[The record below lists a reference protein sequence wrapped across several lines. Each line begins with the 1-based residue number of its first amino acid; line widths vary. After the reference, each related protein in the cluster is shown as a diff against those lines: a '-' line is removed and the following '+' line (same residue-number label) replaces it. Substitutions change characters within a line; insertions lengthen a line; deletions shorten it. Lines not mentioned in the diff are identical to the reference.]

1 MSNNISE
8 TRTANGIEYHLDW
21 DCEGHVVMH
30 NAQTVKLYH
39 KLKYDDQPPEGEYF
53 YAFSQEQFNQQM
65 KAKHLEGKKIY
76 RGVYGLYGTNEGID
90 KLIEYIDGVSKRIKE
105 ECNPQE
111 VYFYEY
117 NNHECMIDWDGDL
130 EAIKL
135 IVTYWGADVARTIK
149 RINAGRS
156 LDDIL
161 NDKREWD

>member
-1 MSNNISE
+1 MNNNISE
-8 TRTANGIEYHLDW
+8 KRTANGIEYHLDW
-21 DCEGHVVMH
+21 SCEGHVVMH
-30 NAQTVKLYH
+30 NEQTIKLYH

-53 YAFSQEQFNQQM
+53 YAFSNEQFSQQV

-76 RGVYGLYGTNEGID
+76 SGGYGLYGTDKGIEG
-90 KLIEYIDGVSKRIKE
+90 LLAYIDSVSKRIKE

-117 NNHECMIDWDGDL
+117 NNHECMIGWGGDL

-135 IVTYWGADVARTIK
+135 IITYWGAEEARKIK

-156 LDDIL
+156 IDDIL